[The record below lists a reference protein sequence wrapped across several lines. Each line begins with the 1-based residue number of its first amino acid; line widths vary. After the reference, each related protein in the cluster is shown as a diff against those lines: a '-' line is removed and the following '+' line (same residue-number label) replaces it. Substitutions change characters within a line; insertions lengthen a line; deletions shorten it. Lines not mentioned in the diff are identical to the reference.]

1 MFLKNF
7 FIEIK
12 WYLIKKKL
20 KAITLIILD
29 VDGVLTDGF
38 LYYGIEG
45 TQIKK
50 FSVKDGLG
58 IRYLQ
63 KAGFK
68 ICIVSGGNE
77 EVIKKRAKDL
87 DIKNVYCLV
96 KNKKE
101 KVRYLRNKLN
111 TSKQNTL
118 YVGDDL
124 NDLAAKSEV
133 GLFISTQDATKAL
146 KKHSHAILR
155 SKGGENAIRELAERI
170 LAKSKMMVDIEK
182 NGFIEVNK

>member
-1 MFLKNF
+1 MFLEF
-7 FIEIK
+7 LREIK

-20 KAITLIILD
+20 KTIRLIILD
-29 VDGVLTDGF
+29 VDGVMTDGF

-45 TQIKK
+45 NQLKK

-63 KAGFK
+63 KAGIE
-68 ICIVSGGNE
+68 ICIVSGGNG
-77 EVIKKRAKDL
+77 EVIKKRAQDL
-87 DIKNVYCLV
+87 DIKHVYYLV

-101 KVRYLRNKLN
+101 KVRYLRDKLN
-111 TSKQNTL
+111 ISKQNTL

-133 GLFISTQDATKAL
+133 GLLISTQDASKAL
-146 KKHSHAILR
+146 KRHSHAILR
-155 SKGGENAIRELAERI
+155 SKGGENAIRELAGRL
-170 LAKSKMMVDIEK
+170 LANSKMMVDIEK
-182 NGFIEVNK
+182 AGFIEVNK